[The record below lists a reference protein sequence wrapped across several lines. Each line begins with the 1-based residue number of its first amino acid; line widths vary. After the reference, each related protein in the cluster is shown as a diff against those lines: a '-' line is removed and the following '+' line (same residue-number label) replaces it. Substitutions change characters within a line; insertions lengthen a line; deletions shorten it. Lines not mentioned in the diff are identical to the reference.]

1 MTGRARDDAAAESKR
16 ASIRRAAYRSFRDR
30 GYHQTTVDA
39 ICRRAKISKGSFYWY
54 FDSKQAVF
62 VDILE
67 QWTVEVTSELERQF
81 KDAVQHED
89 SLPAIASALQRE
101 THRGRS
107 IVPLWL
113 EFAVHSRDDAALQQA
128 LASFFARAR
137 RSIAG
142 MFAPTLGGHLDAAQ
156 IDALA
161 ATIFGAYA
169 GLLIQQICD
178 PAGVDA
184 DAQVRQFLGILQG
197 NLRDAAPSDAQGSP
211 ELNDA

>member
-1 MTGRARDDAAAESKR
+1 MTGRIRDDEAAEQKR
-16 ASIRRAAYRSFRDR
+16 ALIRNAAYRAFRDR
-30 GYHQTTVDA
+30 GYQQSTVDA
-39 ICRRAKISKGSFYWY
+39 LCRRAKISKGSFYWY

-67 QWTVEVTSELERQF
+67 QWTIEVTSELERQF
-81 KDAVQHED
+81 KDAVLHED

-113 EFAVHSRDDAALQQA
+113 EFAVHSRDDEALQSA

-137 RSIAG
+137 RTIAG
-142 MFAPTLGGHLDAAQ
+142 MLAPTLSERLDVAQ

-161 ATIFGAYA
+161 ATIFGALCRPA
-169 GLLIQQICD
+169 D
-178 PAGVDA
+178 PTD
-184 DAQVRQFLGILQG
+184 
-197 NLRDAAPSDAQGSP
+197 LRPHRRR
-211 ELNDA
+211 L